1 MVSSQFKNRVRII
14 GLTGGIASGKSR
26 AARFLVWRFGPLFHS
41 ADKTAHD
48 LLEPGREG
56 WRLIRGISPDFIY
69 PDGTVNK
76 VFLRSALFEDEGL
89 RSKVNGEL
97 HPLVWQALEKKIKD
111 QSSFTEQVS
120 VLVEV
125 PLLYE
130 AGWEDRF
137 DRVIVVFA
145 RRKSCLVRLV
155 SRDNVSGPQAE
166 RELTVQMPLPDKCL
180 LADHVVDNSGTW
192 TRTLPELLHLGNIL
206 WPPGQTS

>member
-1 MVSSQFKNRVRII
+1 MVPSQLKNGVRLT

-26 AARFLVWRFGPLFHS
+26 AACFLAWRFGPLFHS

-56 WRLIRGISPDFIY
+56 WRLIKDICPDSLY
-69 PDGTVNK
+69 PDGTINK

-89 RSKVNGEL
+89 RSKVNAEI
-97 HPLVWQALEKKIKD
+97 HPLVWQALEKKMKD
-111 QSSFTEQVS
+111 QLAFSEQ

-130 AGWEDRF
+130 AGWQDRF
-137 DRVIVVFA
+137 DQVIVVFA
-145 RRKSCLVRLV
+145 EKESCLTRLV
-155 SRDNVSGPQAE
+155 NRDNVSIPQAE
-166 RELTVQMPLPDKCL
+166 KELTVQMPLPDKCL

-192 TRTLPELLHLGNIL
+192 SQTLPELLHLGNIL
-206 WPPGQTS
+206 WPSSRTG